1 MNLEKLHEMY
11 LNISS
16 ERSVLKTDIEVA
28 ERKLIR
34 KDEKITIL
42 IGITYKSML
51 WCII

>member
-1 MNLEKLHEMY
+1 MNLEKLNEMY

-34 KDEKITIL
+34 KDEKIEQL
-42 IGITYKSML
+42 GKSLMASRQK
-51 WCII
+51 